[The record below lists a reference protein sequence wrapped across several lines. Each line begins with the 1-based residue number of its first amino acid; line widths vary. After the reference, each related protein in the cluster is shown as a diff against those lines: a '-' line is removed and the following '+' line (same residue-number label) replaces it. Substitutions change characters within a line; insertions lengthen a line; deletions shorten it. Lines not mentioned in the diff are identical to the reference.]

1 MENWVKIQSFKRM
14 HQAELRKN
22 ILSQN
27 GINSVI
33 INEKDSMFLFGD
45 IELFVEEK
53 DEKKAKALINDFAGL
68 TKINSFIDMKP
79 ILLFQKILQEAGIET
94 SIKRQESEKYILGNY
109 ELYVDNEN
117 LEKTI
122 PYLTGEKLTGWKK
135 VLECKKVRQTKY
147 YVDLLSENLINSIII
162 KKKDSDYHLELVNIY
177 VKNED
182 FDKAKRVISEL
193 KGFELVKES
202 ETYSSIEKIEET
214 LSKNSVKAIIKKQDN
229 LFKLFVEKDNV
240 ELAKEIINSNI
251 KWVELKTFSNIANAL
266 YYKSILDAENI
277 PSVIINEKGSAFLL
291 GEIELLT
298 EEDYFEKAS
307 ELINNL

>member
-1 MENWVKIQSFKRM
+1 MENWIKIQTFKRV

-22 ILSQN
+22 ILAQN
-27 GINSVI
+27 NINSVI
-33 INEKDSMFLFGD
+33 VNERDSIFLVGE

-53 DEKKAKALINDFAGL
+53 DEKKAKALINDFAGH

-79 ILLFQKILQEAGIET
+79 VLLFQKILQEAGIET
-94 SIKRQESEKYILGNY
+94 SIKRQESEKYVLGNY

-122 PYLTGEKLTGWKK
+122 PFLTGKKLEGWKK
-135 VLECKKVRQTKY
+135 IKECKKVRQTKY

-182 FDKAKRVISEL
+182 VEKAEKTISEL
-193 KGFELVKES
+193 NGFKLIKES
-202 ETYSSIEKIEET
+202 ENYSSIEKIEET

-229 LFKLFVEKDNV
+229 LFKLFVEVDNA
-240 ELAKEIINSNI
+240 ELAQEIINTNI
-251 KWVELKTFSNIANAL
+251 KWIELKTFSNIANAL
-266 YYKSILDAENI
+266 YYKSILEAENI
-277 PSVIINEKGSAFLL
+277 PSIIINEKDHSFLL

-298 EEDYFEKAS
+298 EEDYLKKAS
-307 ELINNL
+307 ELIKNL

>member
-1 MENWVKIQSFKRM
+1 MENWVKIQSFERV

-33 INEKDSMFLFGD
+33 INEKDSIFLLGAID
-45 IELFVEEK
+45 LFVEEK

-79 ILLFQKILQEAGIET
+79 VLLFQKILQEAGIES
-94 SIKRQESEKYILGNY
+94 SIKRQESDKYILGNY

-122 PYLTGEKLTGWKK
+122 PYLTGEKLTAWKK
-135 VLECKKVRQTKY
+135 VKECTKVRQTKY
-147 YVDLLSENLINSIII
+147 YTDLLSENLINTIII

-182 FDKAKRVISEL
+182 ADKAKNIMQEL
-193 KGFELVKES
+193 KDFALVKES
-202 ETYSSIEKIEET
+202 ESLSKIEKIEET
-214 LSKNSVKAIIKKQDN
+214 LTTNSVKAIIKKGDN
-229 LFKLFVEKDNV
+229 SFKLFVEEDNK
-240 ELAKEIINSNI
+240 ELAEEIINSEI

-266 YYKSILDAENI
+266 YYKSILDAEKI

-298 EEDYFEKAS
+298 EKEYFSKAN
-307 ELINNL
+307 ELIKNL

>member
-53 DEKKAKALINDFAGL
+53 NEKKAKALINDFAGL

-229 LFKLFVEKDNV
+229 LFKLFVEEDNV
-240 ELAKEIINSNI
+240 ELVKEIINSNI